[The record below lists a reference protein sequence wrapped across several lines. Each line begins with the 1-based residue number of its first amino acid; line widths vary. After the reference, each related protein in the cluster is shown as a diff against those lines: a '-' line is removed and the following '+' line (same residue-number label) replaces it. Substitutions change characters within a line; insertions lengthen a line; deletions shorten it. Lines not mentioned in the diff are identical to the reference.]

1 MAAFASRIGG
11 SALAATAALMLSV
24 PRAQAGYVVTLEQ
37 VGSDVVATGSGAIDL
52 VGLTFA
58 FVGEAKAQLTPSE
71 ADITTGPVADTP
83 VDGYDGFSGPANF
96 GGGGLT
102 IGASSGIGDSV
113 TIVGGGN
120 LLAVPQGY
128 LSGGALSDTSTYD
141 NQTFNTLGITPGA
154 YTWTWGSGAN
164 QNFTVVIGEVPEPA
178 TWAMMLIGF
187 AVLGYAG
194 YRKAAS
200 AA

>member
-37 VGSDVVATGSGAIDL
+37 VGSDVVASGHGAIDL
-52 VGLTFA
+52 AGLTFA
-58 FVGEAKAQLTPSE
+58 FVGAAKAQLAPSE
-71 ADITTGPVADTP
+71 ADITTGPVAATP
-83 VDGYDGFSGPANF
+83 VDAYDGFSGPANF
-96 GGGGLT
+96 GGGTLT

-141 NQTFNTLGITPGA
+141 NQTFNTLGITPVA

>member
-37 VGSDVVATGSGAIDL
+37 VGSDVVATGSGALDL

-58 FVGEAKAQLTPSE
+58 FVGAAKAQLAPSE

-102 IGASSGIGDSV
+102 IGASGGSGDSV

-141 NQTFNTLGITPGA
+141 NQTFDTLGITPGA

>member
-1 MAAFASRIGG
+1 M
-11 SALAATAALMLSV
+11 
-24 PRAQAGYVVTLEQ
+24 
-37 VGSDVVATGSGAIDL
+37 
-52 VGLTFA
+52 
-58 FVGEAKAQLTPSE
+58 
-71 ADITTGPVADTP
+71 
-83 VDGYDGFSGPANF
+83 
-96 GGGGLT
+96 
-102 IGASSGIGDSV
+102 
-113 TIVGGGN
+113 
-120 LLAVPQGY
+120 PQGY